1 MPCEQFLNNLILK
14 FNGRVGNWKR
24 AGLSNI
30 GLSAN
35 AFLLIIIKNYCQLS
49 TSIFWIGSNAINKF
63 GSEIQ
68 KIKFQKC
75 SFFGLDDAISSD
87 SY

>member
-1 MPCEQFLNNLILK
+1 MPCEQFLNNFILK

-68 KIKFQKC
+68 KMFRNVL
-75 SFFGLDDAISSD
+75 FFGLDDAISSD